1 MSTVLVATSLLIQ
14 LLQQAQQISVL
25 LRGAEEDGRDITL
38 EELQGLA
45 IKDDAAR
52 QALEDEIARQRT
64 NLR

>member
-1 MSTVLVATSLLIQ
+1 MSSVLVATSLLIQ

-25 LRGAEEDGRDITL
+25 LRGAEEDGRDITP

>member
-1 MSTVLVATSLLIQ
+1 MSSVLVATSLLIQ

>member
-1 MSTVLVATSLLIQ
+1 MSNVLVATSLLIQ

-25 LRGAEEDGRDITL
+25 LRGAEEEGRDITL

-45 IKDDAAR
+45 MKDDAAR

>member
-1 MSTVLVATSLLIQ
+1 MSNVLVATSLLIQ

-25 LRGAEEDGRDITL
+25 LRGAEEEGRDITL

-45 IKDDAAR
+45 LKDDAAR
-52 QALEDEIARQRT
+52 QALEDEIARQKT